1 MNRTRLLRYASIAAL
16 AGLIA
21 LTVAWEFALAPLRP
35 GGSWLALKGAPLLFA
50 ARGILR
56 GDTYTYRW
64 TTMLVLA
71 YFTEGCVRAYSEPA
85 PASVLALIEI
95 ALAAA
100 LFATAIAYVRTTIKK
115 TRRQAR

>member
-21 LTVAWEFALAPLRP
+21 VTVAWEFALAPLRP

-71 YFTEGCVRAYSEPA
+71 YFTEGCVRAYSERP
-85 PASVLALIEI
+85 PASVLAFIEI
-95 ALAAA
+95 VLTVT
-100 LFATAIAYVRTTIKK
+100 LFTTAIAYVRINKK